1 MECKA
6 DDKLAAQMLSE
17 SYHGYWMPLPAI
29 LALRAQFS
37 RFGVGP
43 VDMLTGSENQPK
55 HMLRPIRPRRVTRKE
70 KEVSRLL
77 CFVQSASAFRHTS
90 GWIRFWPPL
99 LFIRVQIELYIRF
112 ASQSA

>member
-70 KEVSRLL
+70 KEDFCALCNLHLHFVTRLVGFDSGL
-77 CFVQSASAFRHTS
+77 HCSLFECRLSCTFVLHRNP
-90 GWIRFWPPL
+90 R
-99 LFIRVQIELYIRF
+99 E
-112 ASQSA
+112 